1 MPNERRIKV
10 NETLVIQSFHSK
22 PWPKHIEQCITSVQS
37 WANQNK
43 YAYRLFGDEVL
54 EILPPDYLKNC
65 FGRWPVIMDLAR
77 LLLIKNH
84 LNKCAHRVIWLD
96 ADTFVFAP
104 DKFNVTINEP
114 HLVGREIW
122 VSKKLNKQWKTRKHV
137 HNAFVCFTNAS
148 PVLDFLIYAT
158 DRIVTNLTAASSPQ
172 LVGPKLYTHL
182 NNLIRFP
189 IMETAGMMSPAV
201 MKDLIAGQGPALNR
215 HLKALKEPMA
225 AVNLSRS
232 LIDHTVDDV
241 MVTHDLFDQTIAQL
255 VKNFKTSGLENPN

>member
-1 MPNERRIKV
+1 VPNERRIKV

-104 DKFNVTINEP
+104 
-114 HLVGREIW
+114 G
-122 VSKKLNKQWKTRKHV
+122 
-137 HNAFVCFTNAS
+137 
-148 PVLDFLIYAT
+148 
-158 DRIVTNLTAASSPQ
+158 
-172 LVGPKLYTHL
+172 
-182 NNLIRFP
+182 
-189 IMETAGMMSPAV
+189 
-201 MKDLIAGQGPALNR
+201 
-215 HLKALKEPMA
+215 
-225 AVNLSRS
+225 
-232 LIDHTVDDV
+232 
-241 MVTHDLFDQTIAQL
+241 
-255 VKNFKTSGLENPN
+255 

>member
-1 MPNERRIKV
+1 
-10 NETLVIQSFHSK
+10 
-22 PWPKHIEQCITSVQS
+22 
-37 WANQNK
+37 
-43 YAYRLFGDEVL
+43 
-54 EILPPDYLKNC
+54 
-65 FGRWPVIMDLAR
+65 
-77 LLLIKNH
+77 
-84 LNKCAHRVIWLD
+84 
-96 ADTFVFAP
+96 
-104 DKFNVTINEP
+104 
-114 HLVGREIW
+114 LVGREIW
-122 VSKKLNKQWKTRKHV
+122 VSKKLSKQWKTRKHV

-148 PVLDFLIYAT
+148 PILDFLIYAT

-232 LIDHTVDDV
+232 LIDRTVDDV
-241 MVTHDLFDQTIAQL
+241 MVTHDLFDQTIGQL

>member
-1 MPNERRIKV
+1 MLNERGIKV
-10 NETLVIQSFHSK
+10 NKTLVIQSFHSK
-22 PWPKHIEQCITSVQS
+22 PWPKHIERCVSSVQS

-43 YAYRLFGDEVL
+43 YEYELFGDEVL

-65 FGRWPVIMDLAR
+65 FGRWPIITDLAR
-77 LLLIKNH
+77 LLLIRDH
-84 LNKCAHRVIWLD
+84 LNKYAHRVIWLD
-96 ADTFVFAP
+96 ADTLVFAP
-104 DKFNVTINEP
+104 DKFNIKINEP

-122 VSKKLNKQWKTRKHV
+122 ISKKPSKKWNTRKHV

-148 PVLDFLIYAT
+148 PILDFLIYAT
-158 DRIVTNLTAASSPQ
+158 DRIVTNLTAPSSPQ

-201 MKDLIAGQGPALNR
+201 MKDLVAGQGPALNCHFR
-215 HLKALKEPMA
+215 ALKETMA

-232 LIDHTVDDV
+232 LIGHTVDDV
-241 MVTHDLFDQTIAQL
+241 LVTHDLFDQTIDKL
-255 VKNFKTSGLENPN
+255 MKSFKTSGFGNPS

>member
-1 MPNERRIKV
+1 MY
-10 NETLVIQSFHSK
+10 Q
-22 PWPKHIEQCITSVQS
+22 
-37 WANQNK
+37 
-43 YAYRLFGDEVL
+43 
-54 EILPPDYLKNC
+54 
-65 FGRWPVIMDLAR
+65 
-77 LLLIKNH
+77 
-84 LNKCAHRVIWLD
+84 HRAKWLD

-122 VSKKLNKQWKTRKHV
+122 VSKKLSKQWKTRKHV

-201 MKDLIAGQGPALNR
+201 MKDLIAGHGPALNR

-232 LIDHTVDDV
+232 LIDRTVDDV
-241 MVTHDLFDQTIAQL
+241 MVTHDLFDQTIGQL